1 MRPQVNGTRVV
12 VHPDR
17 AAFEAGAARLIAER
31 LAELLAERERVSLM
45 LSGGTTPRAVYGVLA
60 VPPLAA
66 SVPWDRVDF
75 YFGDERAVPR
85 EDPESNYGLARRA
98 LFDPLGAAPGQVF
111 RMEADDF
118 DLEAAAGRYGALLP
132 EPVDLV
138 LLGIGADGHTAS
150 LFPGQP
156 ALDET
161 ARRVAVVRGPKPP
174 VLRMTVTPPVLVE
187 AGEIVVL
194 ATGTDKAEAV
204 RRAVAGP
211 WDPMICP
218 AQLARRGTFVLDRAA
233 AALLPPPR

>member
-1 MRPQVNGTRVV
+1 VSEARVV

-17 AAFEAGAARLIAER
+17 AAFEAGAADLIATR
-31 LAELLAERERVSLM
+31 LAALIADRERVSLM
-45 LSGGTTPRAVYGVLA
+45 LSGGTTPRAVYTVLA
-60 VPPLAA
+60 VPPLA
-66 SVPWDRVDF
+66 SRLPWERVDF

-85 EDPESNYGLARRA
+85 EDPESNYDMARRA
-98 LFDPLGAAPGQVF
+98 LFDPLGASPGQVF

-118 DLEAAAGRYGALLP
+118 DIEAAAARYAAQLPESIDLALLG
-132 EPVDLV
+132 V
-138 LLGIGADGHTAS
+138 GADGHTAS

-161 ARRVAVVRGPKPP
+161 ERRVVVVRGPKPP
-174 VLRMTVTPPVLVE
+174 VLRLTVTPPVLVE

-194 ATGTDKAEAV
+194 AAGSDKAEAV
-204 RRAVAGP
+204 QRAVEGA

-233 AALLPPPR
+233 AALLSR

>member
-1 MRPQVNGTRVV
+1 MSEARVV

-17 AAFEAGAARLIAER
+17 AAFEAGAADLIATR
-31 LAELLAERERVSLM
+31 LAALIADRERVSLM
-45 LSGGTTPRAVYGVLA
+45 LSGGTTPRAVYTVLA
-60 VPPLAA
+60 VPPLA
-66 SVPWDRVDF
+66 SRLPWERVDF

-85 EDPESNYGLARRA
+85 EDPESNYDMARRA
-98 LFDPLGAAPGQVF
+98 LFDPLGASPGQVF

-118 DLEAAAGRYGALLP
+118 DIEAAAARYAAQLPELIDLALLG
-132 EPVDLV
+132 V
-138 LLGIGADGHTAS
+138 GADGHTAS

-161 ARRVAVVRGPKPP
+161 ERRVVVVRGPKPP
-174 VLRMTVTPPVLVE
+174 VLRLTVTPPVLVE

-194 ATGTDKAEAV
+194 AAGSDKAEAV
-204 RRAVAGP
+204 QRAVEGA

-233 AALLPPPR
+233 AALLSR

>member
-1 MRPQVNGTRVV
+1 MESSRVI

-17 AAFEAGAARLIAER
+17 PALDAGAATLIVER
-31 LAELLAERERVSLM
+31 LAALLAERERASLM
-45 LSGGTTPRAVYGVLA
+45 LSGGSTPRAVYQALA
-60 VPPLAA
+60 TPPLSARL
-66 SVPWDRVDF
+66 PWDRIDF

-85 EDPESNYGLARRA
+85 EDPESNYGMARRV
-98 LFDPLGAAPGQVF
+98 LFDPLGASPRQVF

-118 DLEAAAGRYGALLP
+118 DIEAAAERYGAVLP
-132 EPVDLV
+132 ESIDLV
-138 LLGIGADGHTAS
+138 LLGVGADGHTAS

-161 ARRVAVVRGPKPP
+161 ARRVVAVHGPKPP
-174 VLRMTVTPPVLVE
+174 VLRLTVTPPVLVE

-194 ATGTDKAEAV
+194 ATGGDKAKAIQ
-204 RRAVAGP
+204 RAFEGP

-233 AALLPPPR
+233 AALLAR

>member
-1 MRPQVNGTRVV
+1 MNEARVV

-17 AAFEAGAARLIAER
+17 AAFEAGAADLIATR
-31 LAELLAERERVSLM
+31 LAALIADRERVSLM
-45 LSGGTTPRAVYGVLA
+45 LSGGTTPRAVYTVLA
-60 VPPLAA
+60 VPPLA
-66 SVPWDRVDF
+66 SRLPWERVDF

-85 EDPESNYGLARRA
+85 EDPESNYDMARRA
-98 LFDPLGAAPGQVF
+98 LFDPLGASPGQVF

-118 DLEAAAGRYGALLP
+118 DIEAAAARYAAQLPESIDLALLG
-132 EPVDLV
+132 V
-138 LLGIGADGHTAS
+138 GADGHTAS

-161 ARRVAVVRGPKPP
+161 ERRVVVVRGPKPP
-174 VLRMTVTPPVLVE
+174 VLRLTVTPPVLVE

-194 ATGTDKAEAV
+194 AAGSDKAEAV
-204 RRAVAGP
+204 QRAVEGA

-233 AALLPPPR
+233 AALLSR

>member
-1 MRPQVNGTRVV
+1 MNEARVI

-17 AAFEAGAARLIAER
+17 AAFEAGAADLIATR
-31 LAELLAERERVSLM
+31 LAALIADRERVSLM
-45 LSGGTTPRAVYGVLA
+45 LSGGTTPRAVYTVLA
-60 VPPLAA
+60 VPPLA
-66 SVPWDRVDF
+66 SRLPWERVDF

-85 EDPESNYGLARRA
+85 EDPESNYDMARRA
-98 LFDPLGAAPGQVF
+98 LFDPLGASPGQVF

-118 DLEAAAGRYGALLP
+118 DIEAAAARYAAQLPESIDLALLG
-132 EPVDLV
+132 V
-138 LLGIGADGHTAS
+138 GADGHTAS

-161 ARRVAVVRGPKPP
+161 DRRVVVVRGPKPP
-174 VLRMTVTPPVLVE
+174 VLRLTVTPPVLVE

-194 ATGTDKAEAV
+194 AAGSDKAEAV
-204 RRAVAGP
+204 QRAVEGA

-233 AALLPPPR
+233 AALLSR

>member
-1 MRPQVNGTRVV
+1 VSEARVV

-17 AAFEAGAARLIAER
+17 AAFEAGSAELIAARLAA
-31 LAELLAERERVSLM
+31 LFADRERVSLM
-45 LSGGTTPRAVYGVLA
+45 LSGGNTPRAVYNVLA
-60 VPPLAA
+60 VPPLA
-66 SVPWDRVDF
+66 SRLPWERVDF

-85 EDPESNYGLARRA
+85 EDPESNYDMARRA
-98 LFDPLGAAPGQVF
+98 LFDPLGASPGQVF

-118 DLEAAAGRYGALLP
+118 DIEAAAARYAAQLPESIDLALLG
-132 EPVDLV
+132 V
-138 LLGIGADGHTAS
+138 GADGHTAS

-161 ARRVAVVRGPKPP
+161 ERRVVVVRGPKPP
-174 VLRMTVTPPVLVE
+174 VLRLTVTPPVLVE

-194 ATGTDKAEAV
+194 AAGSDKAEAV
-204 RRAVAGP
+204 QRAVEGA

-233 AALLPPPR
+233 AALLSR

>member
-1 MRPQVNGTRVV
+1 MSEARVV

-17 AAFEAGAARLIAER
+17 AAFEAGAAELIAAR
-31 LAELLAERERVSLM
+31 LAALFADRERVSLM
-45 LSGGTTPRAVYGVLA
+45 LSGGNTPRAVYNVLA
-60 VPPLAA
+60 VPPLA
-66 SVPWDRVDF
+66 SRLPWERVDF

-85 EDPESNYGLARRA
+85 EDPESNYDMARRA
-98 LFDPLGAAPGQVF
+98 LFDPLGASPGQVF

-118 DLEAAAGRYGALLP
+118 DIEAAAERYAALLP
-132 EPVDLV
+132 ESIDLV
-138 LLGIGADGHTAS
+138 LLGVGADGHTAS

-161 ARRVAVVRGPKPP
+161 GRRVVVVRGPKPP
-174 VLRMTVTPPVLVE
+174 VLRLTVTPPVLVE

-194 ATGTDKAEAV
+194 AAGSDKAEAV
-204 RRAVAGP
+204 QRAVEGP

-233 AALLPPPR
+233 AALLAPRP

>member
-1 MRPQVNGTRVV
+1 VTVNASRVV

-17 AAFEAGAARLIAER
+17 AAFEAGAAELITTR
-31 LAELLAERERVSLM
+31 LAALLADHERVSLM
-45 LSGGTTPRAVYGVLA
+45 LSGGTTPRAIYNVLA

-66 SVPWDRVDF
+66 SLPWERVDF

-85 EDPESNYGLARRA
+85 EDPESNYDMARRA
-98 LFDPLGAAPGQVF
+98 LFDPLGASPGQVF

-118 DLEAAAGRYGALLP
+118 DIEAAAERYAAQLPESIDLALLG
-132 EPVDLV
+132 V
-138 LLGIGADGHTAS
+138 GADGHTAS

-161 ARRVAVVRGPKPP
+161 ERRVVVVRGPKPP
-174 VLRMTVTPPVLVE
+174 VLRMTVTPTVLVE
-187 AGEIVVL
+187 ASEIVVL
-194 ATGTDKAEAV
+194 AAGSDKAEAV
-204 RRAVAGP
+204 QRAIEGP

-233 AALLPPPR
+233 AALLAPRP

>member
-1 MRPQVNGTRVV
+1 MNGTRVV

-31 LAELLAERERVSLM
+31 LIELLAERERVSLM

-60 VPPLAA
+60 APPLAA
-66 SVPWDRVDF
+66 SLDM
-75 YFGDERAVPR
+75 
-85 EDPESNYGLARRA
+85 ARRA

-204 RRAVAGP
+204 QRAVAGP

-233 AALLPPPR
+233 AALLEGNRGQLP